1 MNAQQGIRLALMMLL
16 FIPSAWASDGDGTFE
31 PIFNGRDLTGWQGD
45 PEIWTVQEGAIT
57 ARTTADNPLKSN
69 TFLVWQG
76 GDVGDFELELEYRI
90 VGGNSGIQYRSRL
103 IDSAA
108 WIVGGYQADIEDGDT
123 YSGILFEE
131 RGRGILARRGQLVEL
146 NSQGKK
152 CEITV
157 ASSADLQA
165 KILKQDWNRFKVQA
179 QGEML
184 HHYINGNLM
193 CRTRDA
199 ETGHRAGVGI
209 LALQAHV
216 GPPMTVQ
223 FRDIRLKRLAS
234 SEVAETAVEIDETT
248 SVSTPLD
255 AITVLPGFQVEM
267 VHSVPSDTQGSWVSM
282 TAGPGGSLITAD
294 QYGDLYRVLP
304 SAAGADPASTIVER
318 LNVPIGRAHGML
330 WNEDSLYVMANGEL
344 QPEGMRLSG
353 LFRIRDTDG
362 DGHLDTGRL
371 LKKISGGSE
380 HGPHAVVL
388 GPGGNDIYVVAGN
401 HTPPIEFDTSL
412 VPRVWDEDQLLP
424 RMWDAGGHA
433 VGIMAPGGWIA
444 RTDLEGKSWEL
455 VSIGF
460 RNPYDIAFDK
470 HGELFTY
477 DSDMEWDIGTP
488 WYRPTRLCHVTGGSE
503 FGWRSGT
510 GKWPSGYTDSLPA
523 VVDIGPGCPTGI
535 TFGYGARFPVKYQN
549 ALFLCD
555 WSFGKLY
562 AVHLSPSGASYAGE
576 VEDFITGVPL
586 PLTDVLIHPD
596 DGAMYFTIG
605 GRETQSGLYRVRV
618 DGKETIAKQR
628 TDDGSVSKTE
638 RARHKIVEL
647 RRRFDQGPG
656 SQGPVSLDEAWSYLG
671 HTDRH
676 LRYAARMAVESK
688 PVSTWQARAL
698 AESNPVA
705 AVEASIALARHGDRE
720 DSQLSRDLYRNLA
733 AVEWN
738 KLSKVRQIGLLRA
751 CGLAAIRLA
760 PVDDATRLAVAQRFD
775 VQFPNPETELNQE
788 LCRLLAYLDSP
799 QVVEKTLLLL
809 RNALSQEEQIHYALC
824 LRNVIAGATPDQQ
837 REYFRWFRNT
847 GDIRGGYS
855 LKKFIDNIK
864 QEAVGQLDDEQKNLL
879 AEVLE
884 PVVEQDAIEETP
896 REVVKDY
903 SVSDV
908 VGLVNNGLH
917 GRNFER
923 GRQLFAT
930 AQCVKCHR
938 VGTEGGATGPD
949 LTTVSRRFSARD
961 LAEAMVNPSKVISD
975 RYRATIFQLDDGR
988 TVTGR
993 VANLNL
999 DRIMVVT
1006 DMAAPGDMTAVK
1018 RSEIEFMQ
1026 TSKVSVMPEGLLD
1039 FLQEGELADLLAFLQ
1054 SGGDPQNKVFAS
1066 N

>member
-1 MNAQQGIRLALMMLL
+1 MNVQQGIRLAVMALL
-16 FIPSAWASDGDGTFE
+16 LTRAGWASGDEGTFE
-31 PIFNGRDLTGWQGD
+31 SLFNGQDLTGWQGD
-45 PEIWTVQEGAIT
+45 PEIWTVQDGVIT
-57 ARTTADNPLKSN
+57 ARTTADNPLTSN

-76 GDVGDFELELEYRI
+76 GSVGDFELELDYRI

-103 IDSAA
+103 IDSEK
-108 WIVGGYQADIEDGDT
+108 WIVGGYQADIESGDT
-123 YSGILFEE
+123 YSGILYEE
-131 RGRGILARRGQLVEL
+131 RGRGILARRGQLVEFDP
-146 NSQGKK
+146 QGKK
-152 CEITV
+152 CAVTF

-165 KILKQDWNRFKVQA
+165 KISKEDWNHFKIQA
-179 QGEML
+179 HGDTL
-184 HHYINGNLM
+184 RHYINGNLT

-199 ETGHRAGVGI
+199 ETEHRVGSGI

-223 FRDIRLKRLAS
+223 FRDIQLKRLPS
-234 SEVAETAVEIDETT
+234 SEPAETGVEIKEKTP
-248 SVSTPLD
+248 VSTPVD

-267 VHSVPSDTQGSWVSM
+267 VHSVPAETQGSWVSM
-282 TAGPGGSLITAD
+282 TPGPGGSLITAD

-304 SAAGADPASTIVER
+304 SAAGADPDSTIVQR

-330 WNEDSLYVMANGEL
+330 WNEDSLYVMASGEL
-344 QPEGMRLSG
+344 QQEGMSLSG

-371 LKKISGGSE
+371 LKKINGGGE

-401 HTPPIEFDTSL
+401 HTRPIEFDASL

-424 RMWDAGGHA
+424 RMWDASGHA
-433 VGIMAPGGWIA
+433 VGIMAPGGWIC

-455 VSIGF
+455 VSIGY

-477 DSDMEWDIGTP
+477 DSDMEWDIGAP

-562 AVHLSPSGASYAGE
+562 AVHLSPAGASYTGE

-596 DGAMYFTIG
+596 DGTMYFTIG
-605 GRETQSGLYRVRV
+605 GRETQSGLYRVRYE
-618 DGKETIAKQR
+618 GKESVVNHSGNA
-628 TDDGSVSKTE
+628 GSVSKKE
-638 RARHKIVEL
+638 QARQKIVDL
-647 RRRFDQGPG
+647 RRRLEQGTG
-656 SQGPVSLDEAWSYLG
+656 SQVPVSLDEAWSYLG

-676 LRYAARMAVESK
+676 LRYAARLAVESN
-688 PVSTWQARAL
+688 PISAWQARAL
-698 AESNPVA
+698 SESNPVV
-705 AVEASIALARHGDRE
+705 AVEAGIALARHGDRE
-720 DSQLSRDLYRNLA
+720 DPQLTRDLYSNLA
-733 AVEWN
+733 TIEWSE
-738 KLSKVRQIGLLRA
+738 LSKIGRIGLLRA
-751 CGLAAIRLA
+751 YGLASIRLA
-760 PVDDATRLAVAQRFD
+760 AVDDATRLAVAQRFE
-775 VQFPNPETELNQE
+775 VRFPDSETELNQE
-788 LCRLLAYLDSP
+788 LCRLLAYLEAP
-799 QVVEKTLLLL
+799 QVVEKTLRLL
-809 RNALSQEEQIHYALC
+809 RGALSQEEQIHYALC

-855 LKKFIDNIK
+855 LRKFIENIK
-864 QEAVGQLDDEQKNLL
+864 QEAVDQLDDEQKNLL

-884 PVVEQDAIEETP
+884 PVVEQDAIEQAP

-908 VGLVNNGLH
+908 VGLVNNGLD

-938 VGTEGGATGPD
+938 VGNQGGATGPD

-988 TVTGR
+988 MVTGR
-993 VANLNL
+993 VANLSG
-999 DRIMVVT
+999 DTIMVVT
-1006 DMAAPGDMTAVK
+1006 DMAAPGDMTNVK

-1039 FLQEGELADLLAFLQ
+1039 FLEEGELADLLAFLQ